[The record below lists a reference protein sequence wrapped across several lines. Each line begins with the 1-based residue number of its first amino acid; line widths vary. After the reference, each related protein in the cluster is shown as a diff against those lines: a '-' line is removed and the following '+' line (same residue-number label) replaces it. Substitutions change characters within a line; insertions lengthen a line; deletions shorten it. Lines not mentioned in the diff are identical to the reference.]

1 MCWWWG
7 CLHSADLWSRRR
19 CTSSAPK
26 ETEDS
31 RMKGG
36 VRQRKQKKEE
46 EQSKSEVWKFVE
58 VLKVLKM
65 DCHSVVGS
73 GNYWVTFVAQ
83 SQFVLIRC
91 LWTLILKAW
100 RPLRVGASSSIDGG
114 SEFQVLTYP
123 WGNDRAIVAFERTG
137 RSRESRNEWLSES
150 WCLVL
155 GLSTG
160 VSWAGSRGWSV
171 VRRGPLSSLYRRH
184 RALTVRRRARL
195 SMMVPAPMSDRARF

>member
-1 MCWWWG
+1 MQQCTENGRFARYFAVEVDFFFYYLQNPDSSHTRVNFGVCWWWG

-58 VLKVLKM
+58 MLKVLKM

-123 WGNDRAIVAFERTG
+123 CCLGYVSPSLFHCL
-137 RSRESRNEWLSES
+137 ESLGIPSSTSLKLRNE
-150 WCLVL
+150 C
-155 GLSTG
+155 
-160 VSWAGSRGWSV
+160 SRV
-171 VRRGPLSSLYRRH
+171 AH
-184 RALTVRRRARL
+184 RCN
-195 SMMVPAPMSDRARF
+195 

>member
-1 MCWWWG
+1 MTKLHPGELQLPSKKTANCAPPTQLTVLVRPRHNFFFFFLQNPDSSHTRVNFGVCWWWG

-31 RMKGG
+31 RIKGG

-83 SQFVLIRC
+83 SQWHKHFSHVTVMRNIQ
-91 LWTLILKAW
+91 TS
-100 RPLRVGASSSIDGG
+100 VGRG
-114 SEFQVLTYP
+114 
-123 WGNDRAIVAFERTG
+123 TG
-137 RSRESRNEWLSES
+137 
-150 WCLVL
+150 
-155 GLSTG
+155 
-160 VSWAGSRGWSV
+160 
-171 VRRGPLSSLYRRH
+171 
-184 RALTVRRRARL
+184 
-195 SMMVPAPMSDRARF
+195 

>member
-1 MCWWWG
+1 MNFGVCWWWG

-58 VLKVLKM
+58 VLRVLKM

-83 SQFVLIRC
+83 SQFVLIKC

-100 RPLRVGASSSIDGG
+100 RPLREGASCSIDGG

-137 RSRESRNEWLSES
+137 RSRESRNE
-150 WCLVL
+150 
-155 GLSTG
+155 TN
-160 VSWAGSRGWSV
+160 GSRRAGALFLGCPPVSV
-171 VRRGPLSSLYRRH
+171 GQEAEVGAWLGE
-184 RALTVRRRARL
+184 
-195 SMMVPAPMSDRARF
+195 DRSAACTEGTGH